1 MPVLKKH
8 FSISPLNDNPMNII
22 GGSVISGGFSHRDGF
37 PTIRFS
43 LPSQMALLETSTLH
57 LVGQFVVKKTG
68 DNTIFDDA
76 VVANDNLNNN
86 SADLTSA
93 TITNIPNW
101 GGIKNM
107 VDKVVVQ
114 SKKSQVELTSAINY
128 AQYEGLLE
136 CYTHNEDDYVQ
147 SPLTR
152 GLASGSNAD
161 KINRRVVRSA
171 DPATMTGIASTS
183 DKCIGQHFS
192 IRLNL
197 DLLNSLP
204 LHLGNDYT
212 GGLLV
217 SIHLNPDS
225 QLFCNRFNGYDV
237 AQVAAANS
245 ASTMSYVLK
254 NLKLEGR
261 YVIPTAQELASY
273 PSAIMLNSRL
283 NLINDVQ
290 SSINSNSYTPQLS
303 MVKSMVNLFLDNDQT
318 NNVQKNANNFRHAV
332 GAKANQ
338 QGKNG
343 LRYPFDYKT
352 EMVPSFDSAVER
364 GTLANGINPPTMPHP
379 LVQMGDCEV
388 RRQFEHAVL
397 GGKSPYHS
405 SATLK
410 QQNASLVA
418 DASVYQAGT
427 TALAGNNMVP
437 NCVGVGADYTFGMG
451 NIQNFVNQDYNL
463 TMESG
468 VNTGNAKLPASRSG
482 ANATNPLLQQTFIR
496 HLSPFN
502 LQSLVKTM

>member
-8 FSISPLNDNPMNII
+8 FSISPLNDNPLNII
-22 GGSVISGGFSHRDGF
+22 GGSVMSGGFSHRDGF

-43 LPSQMALLETSTLH
+43 IPSQMALLETPTLH

-76 VVANDNLNNN
+76 MTANDDLNNDN
-86 SADLTSA
+86 ANLTTA

-101 GGIKNM
+101 GGVKN
-107 VDKVVVQ
+107 VIDKVVVQ

-136 CYTHNEDDYVQ
+136 CYTHNTDDYLE
-147 SPLTR
+147 SPLSR
-152 GLASGSNAD
+152 GLASGSNANLV
-161 KINRRVVRSA
+161 NRRIVRSA
-171 DPATMTGIASTS
+171 DPLVMTGIASTN

-212 GGLLV
+212 GGLLISV
-217 SIHLNPDS
+217 HLNPDS
-225 QLFCNRFNGYDV
+225 QVFCNRFNRYDV
-237 AQVAAANS
+237 AQVANANA
-245 ASTMSYVLK
+245 ASTMSYSLK
-254 NLKLEGR
+254 NIKLEGR
-261 YVIPTAQELASY
+261 YVVPTAQELASY
-273 PSAIMLNSRL
+273 PSQIMLNSRL
-283 NLINDVQ
+283 NLINDIQ

-303 MVKSMVNLFLDNDQT
+303 MVKSMINLFLDNDQT
-318 NNVQKNANNFRHAV
+318 NNVQKNANNFRHAI
-332 GAKANQ
+332 GESANQ

-352 EMVPSFDSAVER
+352 KMVPFFDSSVER
-364 GTLANGINPPTMPHP
+364 GTAANGVNPPTMPIP
-379 LVQMGDCEV
+379 LMQMGDCEV
-388 RRQFEHAVL
+388 RRQFEYALL
-397 GGKSPYHS
+397 GGKAPYHS

-427 TALAGNNMVP
+427 TGLAGNNMVP
-437 NCVGVGADYTFGMG
+437 NAVGVGADFTFNMG
-451 NIQNFVNQDYNL
+451 SIQNFVNQDYNL
-463 TMESG
+463 TLESG

-482 ANATNPLLQQTFIR
+482 ANATNPLLQQTFVR
-496 HLSPFN
+496 HMSPFN
-502 LQSLVKTM
+502 LQTLVKSM